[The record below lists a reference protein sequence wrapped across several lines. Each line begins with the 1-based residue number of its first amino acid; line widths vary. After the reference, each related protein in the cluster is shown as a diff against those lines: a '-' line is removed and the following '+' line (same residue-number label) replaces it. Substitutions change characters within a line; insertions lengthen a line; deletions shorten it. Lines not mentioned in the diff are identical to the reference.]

1 MVDPATYVFYM
12 QLSQQMSIPGQKK
25 WVPYTDEI
33 EQIILG
39 DFKRLWATTFLDNL
53 SIDVIDVALG
63 NGVIGKVVVYN
74 MEERQRI
81 KIVDYVGVDNST
93 VDQGKIEEELKKRGI
108 NLRIDTFIDP
118 GLIRQV
124 TGIVREVYAE
134 KGFQFAD
141 VKPAIKELPGGPKL
155 VHLTFNVNEGP
166 KVKIRDVEFVG
177 NVKVSDKKLEKQM
190 KENKS
195 KNWLSFIKGG
205 GTFKEDKFE
214 EDAELIIGHYRDE
227 GYIAARV
234 GQPQLKIL
242 EDENDGKTRW
252 VQLTVPISEGAQYK
266 IGTVTFEGNTVVKP
280 ELLAPLFKLKE
291 GETYSDK
298 NVRKGFEKARELY
311 GAGGY
316 YEFTGYPDL
325 KPRDQPVT
333 DVNDPSGPPAPAAG
347 AGPSAKPG
355 GPPVVDVTVRL
366 QEGKQVLRQPHHLHG
381 QHDDAGTTSFG
392 VRSGWSSPAC
402 STPKR

>member
-1 MVDPATYVFYM
+1 M
-12 QLSQQMSIPGQKK
+12 
-25 WVPYTDEI
+25 
-33 EQIILG
+33 
-39 DFKRLWATTFLDNL
+39 R
-53 SIDVIDVALG
+53 DVALG

-134 KGFQFAD
+134 KGYQFAD

-166 KVKIRDVEFVG
+166 KVKIRAVQFVG
-177 NVKVSDKKLEKQM
+177 NVKISDGKLEKQM

-214 EDAELIIGHYRDE
+214 DDAELIIGHYRDE

-242 EDENDGKTRW
+242 EDENDGRTRW
-252 VQLTVPISEGAQYK
+252 VELTVPISEGAQYK
-266 IGTVTFEGNTVVKP
+266 VGAVTFEGNTVVKS
-280 ELLAPLFKLKE
+280 ELLGAAVQAEARRHLQRQRRPQGLRE
-291 GETYSDK
+291 GARAVRCRRLLRVHGIPRPQAARSGRDRRQRSD
-298 NVRKGFEKARELY
+298 RSARSG
-311 GAGGY
+311 GARRARRGQRQ
-316 YEFTGYPDL
+316 TWSAHRRRHD
-325 KPRDQPVT
+325 
-333 DVNDPSGPPAPAAG
+333 SAAG
-347 AGPSAKPG
+347 RQAVPSSTGSRSSATRRRG
-355 GPPVVDVTVRL
+355 I
-366 QEGKQVLRQPHHLHG
+366 
-381 QHDDAGTTSFG
+381 TSSG
-392 VRSGWSSPAC
+392 ARSGSSRPAS
-402 STPKR
+402 STLKR